1 MKSTL
6 SKIIIILLCA
16 LFVLL
21 AVIVAKI
28 VGNKSANPDS
38 SEPEISVPVS
48 EIENDDSQGAEISVP
63 ASEEASEPISEA
75 SSGEDVSAG
84 VPSEEPSS
92 AESHAE
98 PSSEPVSE
106 EISEETS
113 EEISEEISEEKSV
126 EESSEEPSAEE
137 SKEASKEVSEEESKE
152 ESKEESQGS
161 GSSTSRNYEQPQYI
175 TREEGKK
182 YVAITF
188 DDGPSSNT
196 PILLDFL
203 EEKGYVVTFFSVGH
217 RLESSKVGAYIT
229 RAVSLGCEAGV
240 HGYTHD
246 YSYKTCK
253 DDVYKREVYD
263 TAALVEKYAGYFPIV
278 MRPPYGEITKERA
291 KASEFNI
298 IIWDVDS
305 EDWRHTGR
313 SSAEQIEKNIQTI
326 VDNVVNSKYLRN
338 GSIILFHDL
347 YLNSIEAFKRVTEIL
362 EAKGYVFVTVSQLME
377 LNSGT
382 TTGKRYWAAYYHD

>member
-6 SKIIIILLCA
+6 FKCIIILACA
-16 LFVLL
+16 LCVLL
-21 AVIVAKI
+21 AVVIANK
-28 VGNKSANPDS
+28 VGNR
-38 SEPEISVPVS
+38 SEPGKISESAEESASPSEDGSVP
-48 EIENDDSQGAEISVP
+48 
-63 ASEEASEPISEA
+63 
-75 SSGEDVSAG
+75 EDVSADESAVSG
-84 VPSEEPSS
+84 TASEPEESSEAEPSTEPSTEESSAPVEESSEPPVEQSSEPPVEESSDEPSEEPS
-92 AESHAE
+92 
-98 PSSEPVSE
+98 
-106 EISEETS
+106 
-113 EEISEEISEEKSV
+113 
-126 EESSEEPSAEE
+126 
-137 SKEASKEVSEEESKE
+137 KEVSKEESREESKE
-152 ESKEESQGS
+152 ETSSSS
-161 GSSTSRNYEQPQYI
+161 GQTRNYEQPQYI

-217 RLESSKVGAYIT
+217 RLESSKVGEYIT

-246 YSYKTCK
+246 YSYKTCSDK
-253 DDVYKREVYD
+253 TYKHEVYD
-263 TAALVEKYAGYFPIV
+263 TATLVEKYAGYYPIV

-291 KASEFNI
+291 KASDFNI

-305 EDWRHTGR
+305 EDWQHTGR
-313 SSAEQIEKNIQTI
+313 KTTEQAEQNIQTI
-326 VDNVVNSKYLRN
+326 VNNVVNSKYLRD

-362 EAKGYVFVTVSQLME
+362 EAKGYVFVTVAQLMD
-377 LNSGT
+377 LNSTT
-382 TTGKRYWAAYYHD
+382 TTGKRYWGAYYHDK